1 MDPALIHTNEQGD
14 AVAKVLGTADAVMLR
29 GHGSMV
35 VGQAIEWVF
44 AGCVDLEEAASR
56 FYKAALLGPVLVYN
70 PDETQRVMKG
80 RRKDSVVQKVWDHYV
95 AKTKLARLMD
105 GI

>member
-1 MDPALIHTNEQGD
+1 LIHTIEQGD
-14 AVAKVLGTADAVMLR
+14 AVAKTLGNGEAVMLR

-44 AGCVDLEEAASR
+44 AACVDLEEAASR
-56 FYKAALLGPVLVYN
+56 FYKASLLGSVRVYN
-70 PDETQRVMKG
+70 DDETQRVMKG
-80 RRKDSVVQKVWDHYV
+80 RRNNSVVQKVWDHNA
-95 AKTKLARLMD
+95 AKTKLMGLME